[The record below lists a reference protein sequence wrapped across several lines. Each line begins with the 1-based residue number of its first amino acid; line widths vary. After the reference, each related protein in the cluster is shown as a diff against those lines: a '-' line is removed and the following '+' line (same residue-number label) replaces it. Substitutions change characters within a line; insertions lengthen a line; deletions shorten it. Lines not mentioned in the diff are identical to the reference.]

1 MIRYLKELAMDG
13 KFIEESGKGEEGE
26 SILRF
31 KIHVQQKVPYW
42 KLNDAR

>member
-1 MIRYLKELAMDG
+1 MIRYLKESAMDG
-13 KFIEESGKGEEGE
+13 KFIEESVKGEEGE

-31 KIHVQQKVPYW
+31 KIHVQQKAPYL